1 MWIPGGLV
9 FLLAVSVIFFRW
21 QGAGGDDLA
30 LREGNEFRP
39 AREKSAKSREAGEE

>member
-21 QGAGGDDLA
+21 QGAGGDDLG
-30 LREGNEFRP
+30 LREAE
-39 AREKSAKSREAGEE
+39 SASSGYRAGKEASG

>member
-30 LREGNEFRP
+30 LREAEGEPSGYR
-39 AREKSAKSREAGEE
+39 AGKGSSG